1 MSVEVITIDRDMLDH
16 VISLV
21 STGIW
26 IIVTL
31 IGALIGVH
39 QRLISRKISN
49 CNEVICE
56 KIDNMT
62 EYTHETRRLVYDS
75 HNRITSHIDTHHTRK
90 DP

>member
-1 MSVEVITIDRDMLDH
+1 MSSEIITIDKEMLDH

-21 STGIW
+21 STGVW

-56 KIDNMT
+56 KIDNIH
-62 EYTHETRRLVYDS
+62 EFTHETRRLVYDS
-75 HNRITSHIDTHHTRK
+75 HNRITDHVETHHTRK
-90 DP
+90 EQ